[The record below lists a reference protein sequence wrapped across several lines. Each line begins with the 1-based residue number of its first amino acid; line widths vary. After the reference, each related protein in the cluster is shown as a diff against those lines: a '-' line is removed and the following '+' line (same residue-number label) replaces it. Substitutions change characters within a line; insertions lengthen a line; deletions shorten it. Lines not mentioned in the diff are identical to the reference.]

1 VANVAGLIVVW
12 CTLCVPQHGNVAVA
26 APPSTSNRI
35 DRLILIGVGP
45 VYICN
50 MMQLEGRFYC
60 IQQNFGRGLGVL
72 INDPSCLIQQQPL
85 TEARD
90 MYSYP
95 PCLDPACRA
104 GSGTRGLDRFG
115 SIRRLFEALII
126 Q

>member
-1 VANVAGLIVVW
+1 MANVAGLIVVW

-60 IQQNFGRGLGVL
+60 IQQNFVSWNVFSE
-72 INDPSCLIQQQPL
+72 INI
-85 TEARD
+85 
-90 MYSYP
+90 SY
-95 PCLDPACRA
+95 
-104 GSGTRGLDRFG
+104 
-115 SIRRLFEALII
+115 II
-126 Q
+126 FINEEIDVEQII